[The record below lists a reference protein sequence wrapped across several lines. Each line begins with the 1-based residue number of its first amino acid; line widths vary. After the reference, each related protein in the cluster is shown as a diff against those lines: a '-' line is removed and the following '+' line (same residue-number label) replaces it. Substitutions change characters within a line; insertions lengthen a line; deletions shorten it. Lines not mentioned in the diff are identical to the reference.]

1 MVGTGKERGRCDKT
15 GGGKEG
21 PGISPHPARKLGL
34 DGVGCSGGPAP
45 LEGPRGAEIGGSLV
59 GRLDLRILQCPSRTL
74 SPARLRAVGSS
85 APDNVPSPPGD
96 SGPAVSSAEVRG
108 CRGRVCA
115 GQPGSGGRTC
125 RCVRGLA
132 WTRGARRTGSRHPL
146 ILSNFQEQ
154 RPAAAPASPVP
165 QRHLAGS
172 AGGAYPLRLRIGLRG
187 SAHLRNNPWVG
198 PLPFRRPPNR
208 FCSHLV
214 WGNKL
219 LVGFRSCR
227 LQCPICP
234 GVYELPKPPC
244 VTLPHPRAV
253 GAKPGFL
260 SGA

>member
-1 MVGTGKERGRCDKT
+1 MSLPDTASFCQVESSGEFR
-15 GGGKEG
+15 
-21 PGISPHPARKLGL
+21 PGQRPLSTWGLGACSQQCRSPRVPGQGL
-34 DGVGCSGGPAP
+34 
-45 LEGPRGAEIGGSLV
+45 RGATGIREPDMSV
-59 GRLDLRILQCPSRTL
+59 CQRIS
-74 SPARLRAVGSS
+74 V
-85 APDNVPSPPGD
+85 DK
-96 SGPAVSSAEVRG
+96 
-108 CRGRVCA
+108 
-115 GQPGSGGRTC
+115 
-125 RCVRGLA
+125 
-132 WTRGARRTGSRHPL
+132 RRT
-146 ILSNFQEQ
+146 SN
-154 RPAAAPASPVP
+154 RIPASVDPQQLPGAAPASPVP

-187 SAHLRNNPWVG
+187 SAHLRNNPWVR

-234 GVYELPKPPC
+234 GVYELTKPPC
-244 VTLPHPRAV
+244 GTLPHPRAM